1 MASNLFIRGCK
12 CTSSLFLIALS
23 RVASEP
29 YTIND
34 KQEGKGGIVAL
45 APCYCPAEIYSSHAF
60 TSSKNQ

>member
-1 MASNLFIRGCK
+1 MLQAAMTILHHLVIVNVWLNAGI
-12 CTSSLFLIALS
+12 
-23 RVASEP
+23 VASEP